1 MHYNSR
7 TSICSL
13 EKNFLGS
20 LTLAIG
26 GGGEN
31 RRGRGSEGEGRGGEG
46 RGEGGEGKGE
56 GREREEG
63 RAGPPIAEKSAT
75 LLYIWSFCFAFSL
88 YQWAK
93 I

>member
-1 MHYNSR
+1 V
-7 TSICSL
+7 
-13 EKNFLGS
+13 K
-20 LTLAIG
+20 
-26 GGGEN
+26 
-31 RRGRGSEGEGRGGEG
+31 GRGKGGKEGREEGG
-46 RGEGGEGKGE
+46 RGGE

-75 LLYIWSFCFAFSL
+75 PLYIWSFCFAFSL